1 VSGSFIY
8 LVGTLLL
15 WAGGIATLILVS
27 RVFGLLFNGTSTERQ
42 QGASKLLLPAV
53 LSGVGLFL
61 GGLLSTPIGAKGW
74 NIPLAWVVMP
84 LTGWLSL
91 ACAIG
96 ATFRF
101 VQAFLG
107 LHAEERIRKALAGV
121 VWLLIGAIF
130 LSLFFKDP
138 AKAEVL
144 RGAVPVQPST
154 VMAFVVLACAAILA
168 MVLAGRST
176 KSRGHANAIVTQV
189 ALLAGSLV
197 FGIPFA
203 YLLVTSFK
211 EDRDM
216 VSANGII
223 WVPKVQLEVPHL
235 DPKNPMYE
243 GQLEGMTVRG
253 EVIERLPDGRVKVDV
268 IRPIAIRGKTF
279 LTTLD
284 KLKVVPKMAPLVRGT
299 YQGRRVEGKV
309 VDNKEN
315 GEQIIS
321 IMKPE
326 GLAGTIFTATQSST
340 EPVREVGLK
349 WSNYSESLE
358 YLPPESEKGL
368 VYLKN
373 TLILV
378 ILNVIGTILSSA
390 IVAYAFSR
398 MRFPGKNA
406 LFMVMLATM
415 MLPGA
420 VTMLP
425 QFLIFRTLG
434 MVDTLYPL
442 FIRAFF
448 ASAFNVF
455 LLRQFFMS
463 IPMELE
469 DAAKIDGSSYLNTF
483 WRVMMPLIK
492 PALVVIG
499 VMTFVGTW
507 NDFSGPLIYIN
518 SPENMPIP
526 YAVQLYG
533 TDRAGEPG
541 MVMAFVT
548 MAMLPVLALFFFAQR
563 YFIEGVTLTGLGGR

>member
-1 VSGSFIY
+1 MNGSLLY
-8 LVGTLLL
+8 LIGTLLL
-15 WAGGIATLILVS
+15 WTGGIATIVLLA
-27 RVFGLLFNGTSTERQ
+27 RVFGLLFNSTATERQ
-42 QGASKLLLPAV
+42 HALPRLLGLTLTSGA
-53 LSGVGLFL
+53 GLFF
-61 GGLLSTPIGAKGW
+61 GALLSTPVSSSGW
-74 NIPLAWVVMP
+74 NLPLAWVVMP
-84 LTGWLSL
+84 VTGWLTL
-91 ACAIG
+91 ACVVG
-96 ATFRF
+96 AVLRV

-107 LHAEERIRKALAGV
+107 IHAEERWRKGLAGI
-121 VWLLIGAIF
+121 VWLLVGGIF
-130 LSLFFKDP
+130 FSLFLKDP
-138 AKAEVL
+138 AKAEIL
-144 RGAVPVQPST
+144 RGAVPAQPT
-154 VMAFVVLACAAILA
+154 TVLALAALAAAAILA
-168 MVLAGRST
+168 MVLADRHA
-176 KSRGHANAIVTQV
+176 KSRGRAKALVTQL
-189 ALLAGSLV
+189 ALLAGSLI
-197 FGIPFA
+197 FGLPFA

-223 WVPKVQLEVPHL
+223 WVPKVQREVPHF
-235 DPKNPMYE
+235 DKKNPMYE
-243 GQLEGMTVRG
+243 GEFEDTTVQG
-253 EVIERLPDGRVKVDV
+253 EVIERLANGQVKIDI

-284 KLKVVPKMAPLVRGT
+284 KMKVVPKMAPLVRSTFEGAT
-299 YQGRRVEGKV
+299 VEGKV
-309 VDNKEN
+309 VENREN
-315 GEQIIS
+315 GEQVIS
-321 IMKPE
+321 VIKPE
-326 GLAGTIFTATQSST
+326 RLAGVEFTATPSNV

-358 YLPPESEKGL
+358 YLPPESNKGL

-378 ILNVIGTILSSA
+378 ILNVVGTILSSA

-398 MRFPGKNA
+398 LRFPGRNA

-425 QFLIFRTLG
+425 QFLIFRTFG
-434 MVDTLYPL
+434 WVDTLYPL
-442 FIRAFF
+442 WIKAFF

-455 LLRQFFMS
+455 LLRQFFMT

-507 NDFSGPLIYIN
+507 NDFTGPLIYIN

-541 MVMAFVT
+541 FVMAFVT